1 MEGIENEPQAESV
14 EGKTV
19 DREKMCPML
28 VRLFTC
34 LERHNAM
41 RDYGRTRVPSNELQI
56 HTWKDCTLRELTR
69 LVKKAIPESRR
80 RGTTC
85 SFAIIS
91 PDDRA
96 MVFRSREIG
105 STIIGQPGSMDDDK
119 TLADARFVVGDYI
132 DAPAFLKAHMRLKIL
147 SGHTTTSTFPDL
159 LMRSIR
165 WNFADVWQ
173 EMGLF
178 LTARIRNVMQTCPW
192 PCVFLHA

>member
-1 MEGIENEPQAESV
+1 MQEIRHAVLLTVGRLKRWR
-14 EGKTV
+14 GLKTNRRRNPW
-19 DREKMCPML
+19 REKRL
-28 VRLFTC
+28 TEKRLFTC

-132 DAPAFLKAHMRLKIL
+132 DVAIIPPNHSGYGRGRGFCLAIL
-147 SGHTTTSTFPDL
+147 PHPHSPTY
-159 LMRSIR
+159 
-165 WNFADVWQ
+165 
-173 EMGLF
+173 
-178 LTARIRNVMQTCPW
+178 
-192 PCVFLHA
+192 